1 MVYKLV
7 IEGRLPGLN
16 EYIDAERSQ
25 RHAAARMKRETQDLV
40 RWYARMQLGSQRPS
54 KPVRMDYLWVE
65 QNRRRDQD
73 NIAFAKKFVQDA
85 LTEMG
90 FLQGDGW
97 KHVVGFSDGFAV
109 DKYWPRV
116 EVTITEVEEEEHGKN
131 QRRRG
136 GRAHKGK

>member
-16 EYIDAERSQ
+16 EYIDAERAQ

-40 RWYARMQLGSQRPS
+40 KWYARMQLGSQRPS

-90 FLQGDGW
+90 FLLGDGW

-109 DKYWPRV
+109 DKDRPRV

-131 QRRRG
+131 QRRCGR
-136 GRAHKGK
+136 RAHKGE